1 MPEFSKEDFL
11 NPEVA
16 QRLSVIIMSRMDKNV
31 LLSFSKL
38 TPKDKKHFNKLM
50 NEYIVSLG
58 IDWKQKVEADFNEV
72 CQDELFSSENYF
84 KAETIDVPVGESEVV
99 LTDQQRQFEEDM
111 KDPEKY
117 AEWLEKLKADIIESE
132 QKMKD
137 RELEAQKDTPITDLA

>member
-38 TPKDKKHFNKLM
+38 TPKEI
-50 NEYIVSLG
+50 NERIYCKFRNRL
-58 IDWKQKVEADFNEV
+58 EAKSGSRF
-72 CQDELFSSENYF
+72 QWSMSRRTIFFWNYF